1 MEFGETGVQHF
12 KTLLACSCV
21 TLALHTAAMANNIQ
35 QQQLDCLIES
45 NSQVKVGAA
54 VSGTIAK
61 IFVDR
66 GDHVGLGQ
74 PLFELQSDVEKAEY
88 EIAKSKA
95 ENNELVAAAQAQLEL
110 AKANSERMTKLRS
123 SNSGALNE
131 TQLGQ
136 AVADAKVA
144 ENNLRNAEAN
154 QKVAL
159 LEVERANAVL
169 AERTVLSPIE
179 GVVLERTMAP
189 GEYRNDQASVLTL
202 VALDPL
208 YVETYIPKEF
218 FGLVSLGNTAT
229 VTIEKP
235 LGTTHSAT
243 VTVVD
248 PVVDAAS
255 GTFGVRLSL
264 PNANYK
270 IPAGLRCQLQFD

>member
-1 MEFGETGVQHF
+1 VQHF
-12 KTLLACSCV
+12 RTLLACFCV
-21 TLALHTAAMANNIQ
+21 TLALHTPAMAENIQ

-110 AKANSERMTKLRS
+110 AQANSERMTKLRS
-123 SNSGALNE
+123 NNSGALNE

-159 LEVERANAVL
+159 LEVERAKAVL
-169 AERTVLSPIE
+169 AERTVISPIE

-189 GEYRNDQASVLTL
+189 GEYRSDQASVLTL

-208 YVETYIPKEF
+208 YVETYIPKDF
-218 FGLVSLGNTAT
+218 FGQVSLGNTAT

-243 VTVVD
+243 VSVVD

-264 PNANYK
+264 PNADYK